1 LLVAKPFYCGFVTT
15 TQFSFILSVSYK
27 HFGVNIAMAILE
39 VLHFPDERL
48 RNKAIPV
55 EKIGTNIKEIAEN
68 MLETMYTEGGIGLAA
83 IQVNIQKRIVVI
95 DLSEDKNEPL
105 ILINPE
111 ITSLEGKETMQ
122 EGCLSVPDYFDTV
135 ERAETIEFHYKTL
148 GDETVTTKTDGLL
161 AVCVQHEIDHLN
173 GKLFID
179 YLSPLK
185 RQRLKKK
192 IGKQEKLQ
200 QNIL

>member
-1 LLVAKPFYCGFVTT
+1 
-15 TQFSFILSVSYK
+15 
-27 HFGVNIAMAILE
+27 MAILE
-39 VLHFPDERL
+39 VLLFPDERL

-55 EKIGTNIKEIAEN
+55 EQINAEIKEIAAN
-68 MLETMYTEGGIGLAA
+68 MLETMYAESGIGLAA
-83 IQVNIQKRIVVI
+83 TQVNIQKRIVVM
-95 DLSEDKNEPL
+95 DLSEEKNEPL

-111 ITSLEGKETMQ
+111 ITKLEGKETMR

-135 ERAETIEFHYKTL
+135 ERAEKIEFNYKTL
-148 GDETVTTKTDGLL
+148 ENELINVETDGLL

-185 RQRLKKK
+185 RRRLKKK
-192 IGKQEKLQ
+192 IEKQVRQ
-200 QNIL
+200 

>member
-1 LLVAKPFYCGFVTT
+1 
-15 TQFSFILSVSYK
+15 
-27 HFGVNIAMAILE
+27 MAVLE

-55 EKIGTNIKEIAEN
+55 ENINSEVKEIATN
-68 MLETMYTEGGIGLAA
+68 MLETMYAENGIGLAA
-83 IQVNIQKRIVVI
+83 TQVNIQTRIVVI
-95 DLSEDKNEPL
+95 DLSEEKDEPL
-105 ILINPE
+105 VLINPE
-111 ITSLEGKETMQ
+111 ITKFEGKETMR
-122 EGCLSVPDYFDTV
+122 EGCLSVPDYFDIV
-135 ERAETIEFHYKTL
+135 ERAENIEFNYKSL
-148 GDETVTTKTDGLL
+148 ENKLVTTSTNGLL

-192 IGKQEKLQ
+192 IEKQEKQ
-200 QNIL
+200 GDKIL